1 MAAAVHP
8 WLRAVT
14 DRPCSDSD
22 SQTYSFTVI
31 KLCLLSFSL
40 SALHILHLLSICLFP
55 FLNLQPTGPQWKVR
69 KLFSFLFPHSIIQ
82 STFARKRSLSFIVFC
97 CRADGRRWSVA
108 SVPSS
113 GYCTNAPSS
122 SVSVSSLLYFLSLLC
137 QSGARKWVSVLL
149 LTQSP
154 QDTISYDTSLGRHR
168 FGLEGRETEY
178 CKRSDACV
186 DSYHPCWSLH
196 LSLGLISFMCT
207 SHVILFNRTIWAA
220 LAVAP

>member
-1 MAAAVHP
+1 MFAFFLTLCPSYPPPLIHLPLPVFESAANWPAVKGKKAIFFFIP
-8 WLRAVT
+8 
-14 DRPCSDSD
+14 
-22 SQTYSFTVI
+22 
-31 KLCLLSFSL
+31 
-40 SALHILHLLSICLFP
+40 P
-55 FLNLQPTGPQWKVR
+55 F
-69 KLFSFLFPHSIIQ
+69 HSIIQ

-122 SVSVSSLLYFLSLLC
+122 SVSVSSLLYFLSRLC